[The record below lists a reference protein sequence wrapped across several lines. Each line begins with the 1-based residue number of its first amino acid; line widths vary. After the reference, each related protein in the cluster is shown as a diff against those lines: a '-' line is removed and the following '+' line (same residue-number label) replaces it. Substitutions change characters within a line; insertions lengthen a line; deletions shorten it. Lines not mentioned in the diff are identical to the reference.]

1 MNSEVIDDST
11 TADDPRKR
19 RIRSF
24 VVRAG
29 RMTAKQE
36 RGLTDGMARHGVLF
50 QPTFLDYTAA
60 FGRDAPT
67 VLEIGF
73 GMGMATAA
81 IAAARLD
88 TNFIAVEVH
97 PPGVGNLCNLLD
109 EQGLTNVRVMEHDAV
124 EVLTQMIAPNS
135 LAGAHIYFP
144 DPWHKKRH
152 NKRRLVQPTL
162 VALLASRLRP
172 EGYLH
177 LATDWV
183 PYAEQMLEVLSAEPT
198 LKNTAADYA
207 PRPEWR
213 PETKFELRGLKL
225 GHEVR
230 DLVFRKR

>member
-50 QPTFLDYTAA
+50 QPTILDYTAA

-73 GMGMATAA
+73 GMGMTTAA

-88 TNFIAVEVH
+88 TNFMAVEVH

>member
-1 MNSEVIDDST
+1 
-11 TADDPRKR
+11 
-19 RIRSF
+19 
-24 VVRAG
+24 
-29 RMTAKQE
+29 
-36 RGLTDGMARHGVLF
+36 RHGLLF
-50 QPTFLDYTAA
+50 QPTALDYVAA
-60 FGRDAPT
+60 CGRDAPT

-73 GMGMATAA
+73 GMGMTTAA

-109 EQGLTNVRVMEHDAV
+109 EQRLTNVRVMEHDAV
-124 EVLTQMIAPNS
+124 EVLTHMIAPDS
-135 LAGAHIYFP
+135 LAGAHVYFP

-152 NKRRLVQPTL
+152 NKRRLVQAPL

-198 LKNTAADYA
+198 LKNTATDYA

>member
-1 MNSEVIDDST
+1 VNSDEIVDSELT
-11 TADDPRKR
+11 EDPRKR

-29 RMTAKQE
+29 RMTVKQE
-36 RGLTDGMARHGVLF
+36 RGLTEGMTRHGLLF
-50 QPTFLDYTAA
+50 QPTALDYAAA

-73 GMGMATAA
+73 GMGMTTAA
-81 IAAARLD
+81 IAAARSD

-109 EQGLTNVRVMEHDAV
+109 EQGLSNVRVMEHDAV
-124 EVLTQMIAPNS
+124 EVLTHMIAPNS

-152 NKRRLVQPTL
+152 NKRRLVQSPL

-172 EGYLH
+172 DGYLH

-183 PYAEQMLEVLSAEPT
+183 PYAEQMLEVLSAEPA
-198 LKNTAADYA
+198 LQNTAADYA

-213 PETKFELRGLKL
+213 PETKFETRGLKL

>member
-1 MNSEVIDDST
+1 MNSDATDDSVMVE
-11 TADDPRKR
+11 DPRMR

-36 RGLTDGMARHGVLF
+36 RGLTDGMARHGLLF
-50 QPTFLDYTAA
+50 QPTALDYVAA

-73 GMGMATAA
+73 GMGMTTAA
-81 IAAARLD
+81 IAGARLD

-109 EQGLTNVRVMEHDAV
+109 EQRLTNVRVMEHDAV
-124 EVLTQMIAPNS
+124 EVLTHMIAPDS

-152 NKRRLVQPTL
+152 NKRRLVQAPL

>member
-1 MNSEVIDDST
+1 MVE
-11 TADDPRKR
+11 DPRMR

-36 RGLTDGMARHGVLF
+36 RGLTDGMARHGLLF
-50 QPTFLDYTAA
+50 QPTTLDYVAA

-73 GMGMATAA
+73 GMGMTTAA

-109 EQGLTNVRVMEHDAV
+109 EQRLTNVRVMAHDAV
-124 EVLTQMIAPNS
+124 EVLTHMIAPDS

-152 NKRRLVQPTL
+152 NKRRLVQAPL